1 VSEGHPLAPIRVL
14 IVDDS
19 EVVASSLERVLAR
32 EADIEVVGVA
42 RTERDALT
50 IAADEM
56 TDVLVMDYRLG
67 EADGIRAA
75 ERVRRIQP
83 AVRVVLLTGD
93 VTDSYMQ
100 RRARTA
106 RLDGIVAKTGDLTEA
121 LPVAVRRAHAGT
133 LSLLGE
139 GTAPRERA

>member
-1 VSEGHPLAPIRVL
+1 VSEGHHLASIRVL

-19 EVVASSLERVLAR
+19 EVVASVLERVLAR
-32 EADIEVVGVA
+32 EADIEVIGVA

-50 IAADEM
+50 ISADEM

-67 EADGIRAA
+67 ETDGIRAA

-100 RRARTA
+100 GRARTA
-106 RLDGIVAKTGDLTEA
+106 RLDGILAKTGDLTEA
-121 LPVAVRRAHAGT
+121 LPRAIRQAYAGT
-133 LSLLGE
+133 LGPLGD
-139 GTAPRERA
+139 GTPAS

>member
-1 VSEGHPLAPIRVL
+1 LAPIRVL

-19 EVVASSLERVLAR
+19 EVVATSLERILAR
-32 EADIEVVGVA
+32 QPDIDVVGVA

-67 EADGIRAA
+67 EADGIRVA
-75 ERVRRIQP
+75 ERVRRLQP
-83 AVRVVLLTGD
+83 AVRVLLLTGD

-100 RRARTA
+100 GRARVA
-106 RLDGIVAKTGDLTEA
+106 RLDGILAKTGDLTVTLPDAIRQAHVGA
-121 LPVAVRRAHAGT
+121 LGIAGDGG
-133 LSLLGE
+133 LPS
-139 GTAPRERA
+139 

>member
-1 VSEGHPLAPIRVL
+1 MAPIRVL

-19 EVVASSLERVLAR
+19 EVVATSLERILER
-32 EADIEVVGVA
+32 EEDIEVVGVA
-42 RTERDALT
+42 YNEREAVT
-50 IAADEM
+50 ISADEM

-67 EADGIRAA
+67 ESDGIHAA

-100 RRARTA
+100 GRARIA
-106 RLDGIVAKTGDLTEA
+106 RLDGIVAKTGDLTET
-121 LPVAVRRAHAGT
+121 LPDAIRRAHRGT
-133 LSLLGE
+133 LRL
-139 GTAPRERA
+139 TDDDPTPV